1 MRIIAALRER
11 DAEKAI
17 RELRVHMAA
26 SYAWVM
32 PCSRLSGNRLPP
44 SRPNRR
50 RQLGLSQRA
59 REPADRRRLLSP
71 LLPPAEI

>member
-44 SRPNRR
+44 AALIAGASWAFPNGPGN
-50 RQLGLSQRA
+50 QPTVEGF
-59 REPADRRRLLSP
+59 
-71 LLPPAEI
+71 